1 MRMSAM
7 VKTLDVLTKVPTVRV
22 DQAKTDA
29 SGSLFHSGG
38 VAVVLSRIIQLASHR
53 LKRTNPGGHQ
63 HR

>member
-22 DQAKTDA
+22 DQAKPDA

-53 LKRTNPGGHQ
+53 LKRTHPGGHQ